1 MFAIFS
7 GSQLCVT
14 FRIFSKLTTAVKSLF
29 HDKIL
34 PEGFNFSCVISKYVN
49 TKWLKLPWFGEKVMD
64 KIVPWPGLNLNWNLM
79 FLYRTERTISH

>member
-1 MFAIFS
+1 MFAIFA

-49 TKWLKLPWFGEKVMD
+49 TK
-64 KIVPWPGLNLNWNLM
+64 
-79 FLYRTERTISH
+79 